1 MTYCLGIRVAE
12 GLVCLADGRVTSGN
26 LVTNARK
33 ATLHGPQ
40 DHSIVVMTS
49 GLRSLREKQLSYF
62 DRYQQQQ
69 APQGF
74 ASMLDAV
81 IAYGKC
87 LREVEAEDR
96 SFLERSDLNFNLH
109 SIVGGCLPGDRIPTL
124 YLVYPEGNWIE
135 VDNRTPYLSIGSIA
149 YGKPILD
156 RALTYETTLA
166 NALKLAYLSF
176 DSTRYSSADVGYPVD
191 MLTYSGEEACWRH
204 AQYDYDQLSEQRQWW
219 NREITALAARMP
231 HGPWVEGLLADQ
243 SKARLALVG
252 EDSS

>member
-1 MTYCLGIRVAE
+1 M
-12 GLVCLADGRVTSGN
+12 LARGPD
-26 LVTNARK
+26 TNPLSR
-33 ATLHGPQ
+33 LPRG
-40 DHSIVVMTS
+40 
-49 GLRSLREKQLSYF
+49 QL
-62 DRYQQQQ
+62 DR
-69 APQGF
+69 
-74 ASMLDAV
+74 
-81 IAYGKC
+81 
-87 LREVEAEDR
+87 
-96 SFLERSDLNFNLH
+96 
-109 SIVGGCLPGDRIPTL
+109 GGQPD
-124 YLVYPEGNWIE
+124 
-135 VDNRTPYLSIGSIA
+135 PYLSIGSIA